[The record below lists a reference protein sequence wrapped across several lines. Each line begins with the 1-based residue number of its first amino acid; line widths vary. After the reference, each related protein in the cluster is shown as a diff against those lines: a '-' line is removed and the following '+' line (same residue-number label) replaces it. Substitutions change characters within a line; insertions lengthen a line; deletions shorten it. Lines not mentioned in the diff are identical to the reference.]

1 MSLRRGG
8 ALVAALA
15 LLALA
20 AALLA
25 GSFAAATAA
34 QRSAQTH
41 EAVLL
46 ADAEVRAA
54 IAEFVSQWSAVDDSL
69 AVGAERS
76 VALGPRARGSGAVP
90 MLTQLRLRRLSPTR
104 FILAADCQAG
114 PSDVTLAR
122 RRMRVILNRV
132 KSMDSLAP
140 VIAPVPR
147 GRWTLSD
154 LY

>member
-1 MSLRRGG
+1 MT
-8 ALVAALA
+8 ALA

-34 QRSAQTH
+34 QRSEQSH
-41 EAVLL
+41 EAALL
-46 ADAEVRAA
+46 ADADVRAA
-54 IAEFVSQWSAVDDSL
+54 IAEFVSHWGAADDSL
-69 AVGAERS
+69 AIGAERS
-76 VALGPRARGSGAVP
+76 VTLGPRTRGGGAVP
-90 MLTQLRLRRLSPTR
+90 ILTQLRLRRLSSTR

-114 PSDVTLAR
+114 PSDVILAR

-132 KSMDSLAP
+132 KAVDSLAP
-140 VIAPVPR
+140 LSAPVPL